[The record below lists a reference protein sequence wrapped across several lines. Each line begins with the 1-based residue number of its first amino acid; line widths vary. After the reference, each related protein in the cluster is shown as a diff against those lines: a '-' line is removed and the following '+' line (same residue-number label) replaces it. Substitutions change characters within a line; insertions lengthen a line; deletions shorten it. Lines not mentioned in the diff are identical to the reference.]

1 MLSGSCMNPRTAGVS
16 AALGFTLLQ
25 GILLTDDVLITC
37 RQCQRPPL
45 ECVRCL
51 RPSLQSQ
58 GRAPPHTHACA
69 CHCQHPTLEGEASPC
84 AATALTRGPMPSR
97 CKLPTVAGA
106 DRSLQGTTARRQPQC
121 RRLLAAAIC
130 CGRVV
135 NERERERWFGLQTPR
150 CDRQGGTRTCRVAPC
165 H

>member
-58 GRAPPHTHACA
+58 GRAPPHT
-69 CHCQHPTLEGEASPC
+69 PTLAPVRCQRPPLASVRC
-84 AATALTRGPMPSR
+84 LRPS
-97 CKLPTVAGA
+97 LQF
-106 DRSLQGTTARRQPQC
+106 QGTTTHTHTRSCQVSAPHARRRRMSLCGNGSHPRPDAKSLHAADSCRHWHLSSFLQGRTGACKGATARSPPQ
-121 RRLLAAAIC
+121 
-130 CGRVV
+130 
-135 NERERERWFGLQTPR
+135 
-150 CDRQGGTRTCRVAPC
+150 
-165 H
+165 

>member
-58 GRAPPHTHACA
+58 GTTTHSRLRLSLSAPHAGRRSMSLCGNGS
-69 CHCQHPTLEGEASPC
+69 HPRPDA
-84 AATALTRGPMPSR
+84 
-97 CKLPTVAGA
+97 K
-106 DRSLQGTTARRQPQC
+106 SLQ
-121 RRLLAAAIC
+121 AADS
-130 CGRVV
+130 GRV
-135 NERERERWFGLQTPR
+135 
-150 CDRQGGTRTCRVAPC
+150 
-165 H
+165 